1 MPLNSQQ
8 LLHLLE
14 SSSKTITPHPYKVFD
29 DGMAVWVYPMA
40 YGNGR
45 LLHGHADDKCGYER
59 GWCYKSVEAAFQAA
73 DKWNGQGIPEG
84 WKKDIQTQEYRKE
97 FE

>member
-1 MPLNSQQ
+1 MNSDQ
-8 LLHLLE
+8 LFHLLE
-14 SSSKTITPHPYKVFD
+14 SRSTTKTAEPYKTFP

-45 LLHGHADDKCGYER
+45 LCYGHADDRYCYESA
-59 GWCYKSVEAAFQAA
+59 WCYRSVEAAFDAA
-73 DKWNGQGIPEG
+73 DAWDGTGIPEG